1 MMHFHKRRKTKDKLW
16 EVMNVRTGRKAKE
29 TEGKGRTNEGLE
41 GNRRKPKDKLW
52 EVMNVPFHIYIGLYS
67 TIAYTVMYSCFL
79 CFFFFLRL

>member
-41 GNRRKPKDKLW
+41 GNRRKPKDSSREAGKD
-52 EVMNVPFHIYIGLYS
+52 PFDIEETEGQ
-67 TIAYTVMYSCFL
+67 TFGG
-79 CFFFFLRL
+79 